1 MPNFDTIA
9 EWVLDNLYLAGGG
22 TGALLLALLLV
33 LLLILRAKR
42 SPKRPAVQDVFG
54 QPLQPTEEMDLHT
67 PLSGSFDSPPAD
79 LSNGDDYVY
88 TPLEDD
94 RHTAPALA
102 APLPP
107 PAAAIP
113 FRPTPGAGDE
123 HVLSV
128 VKGLLDGRGELTGAE
143 LRRIELLR
151 PEKVLAVIDQ
161 VEGTLTGRGKDT
173 QRARLLKLRQYA
185 GLLAPGAET
194 ETLTQDLEA
203 PTGYDEYVGVA
214 PEPVVLPG
222 QWGETTHGPGDA
234 ATEAPDLILDH
245 ELSLLP
251 EEPAEA
257 PPPPE
262 QPSQQK
268 ADAAP
273 AVIEEPAPAATVT
286 PGWSREDSADW
297 LPGAIPAAS
306 IVQPAAIESSDPDS
320 DLQQPD
326 QEPPPTS
333 DGLEPVIGEAMW
345 TTPPAGTGES
355 ELYGGIETFHDERD
369 EMEEESW
376 DAESWTPSLSD
387 ADEDEEEP
395 EEVFRHAVANDTLN
409 AGPALSALDV
419 RLETA
424 EDVLGLDEAERENA
438 LAFLKAGELGRL
450 FASTQD
456 PRLKFSIIDA
466 LAHAPNA
473 DSIEALQ
480 TCLDDPDPK
489 VQLYAL
495 DAAERMLRSA

>member
-9 EWVLDNLYLAGGG
+9 EWVLDNLYLAGGA

-42 SPKRPAVQDVFG
+42 SPKRPATQDVFG
-54 QPLQPTEEMDLHT
+54 QAQPTEEMDLHT
-67 PLSGSFDSPPAD
+67 PLSGSFDSPPSD
-79 LSNGDDYVY
+79 LSEGDDYVY
-88 TPLEDD
+88 TPLGDD
-94 RHTAPALA
+94 RHTAPAMA
-102 APLPP
+102 APSPP

-128 VKGLLDGRGELTGAE
+128 VKGLLDGHGELTGAE

-185 GLLAPGAET
+185 GLLAPGA
-194 ETLTQDLEA
+194 
-203 PTGYDEYVGVA
+203 GVE

-222 QWGETTHGPGDA
+222 QWGEATHGPGDA
-234 ATEAPDLILDH
+234 ATEASDLILDH

-257 PPPPE
+257 PLPPG
-262 QPSQQK
+262 
-268 ADAAP
+268 
-273 AVIEEPAPAATVT
+273 ATAT
-286 PGWSREDSADW
+286 PGWSRENSADW

-306 IVQPAAIESSDPDS
+306 NVEPAVSESPDPDS
-320 DLQQPD
+320 DLEQPD
-326 QEPPPTS
+326 QEPPRTS
-333 DGLEPVIGEAMW
+333 AGLEPVIGEAVW
-345 TTPPAGTGES
+345 TRPPAETEES
-355 ELYGGIETFHDERD
+355 EIYGGIETFQDEID
-369 EMEEESW
+369 QLEEESW
-376 DAESWTPSLSD
+376 DAGPLTPSEFD
-387 ADEDEEEP
+387 ADEEEEEP
-395 EEVFRHAVANDTLN
+395 EEVFQHAVADDTLN
-409 AGPALSALDV
+409 AGLALSALDV

-424 EDVLGLDEAERENA
+424 EDVLGLDETEREDA

-456 PRLKFSIIDA
+456 TRLKFSIIDT
-466 LAHAPNA
+466 LSRSPNA

-480 TCLDDPDPK
+480 TCLDDPDPE

-495 DAAERMLRSA
+495 NAAERMLGSA